1 MDHIIGNDADI
12 PGKKLT
18 SRMTKFVDELPI
30 DVSVILNTICNS
42 GGGVWIVGGA
52 VRDVEMGISPTDI
65 DLATDLTPDI
75 LTKIFPNSIETG
87 VSFGT
92 ITIKSGNYLIQT
104 TTLRTDGKYIDGR
117 RPESVEWS
125 KLLSE
130 DLKRRDFTINSL
142 AIDVARRLYYDPHSG
157 IKDIQNRIIRSV
169 GNPLQRIS
177 EDSLRILRAYRFLGQ
192 FNVQWH
198 IEPEL
203 SIAISNNRH
212 LISELAK
219 ERIWQELK
227 KIMSGK
233 VAHEIISLMIKD
245 KVMAQIISWQSIDTE
260 TMTAALKNSESL
272 DYISL
277 FVLLTYD
284 MKTDDV
290 GELCKH
296 LTLSKKDTKSIIF
309 TKHMTEVIP
318 KKDLQYLRL
327 YRHICDQ
334 RLTQIINL
342 ATIFC
347 EHKLSSSHASITP
360 DYLVDIK
367 KSLQKLA
374 PLSVRNQIVDGNW
387 IMANTKIKQGRKLG
401 RLKEWLYRIQIENDL
416 ATIAEIELVLVKLH
430 WEKSDFESWPRM
442 KLK

>member
-1 MDHIIGNDADI
+1 
-12 PGKKLT
+12 
-18 SRMTKFVDELPI
+18 MTKFVDELPI

-233 VAHEIISLMIKD
+233 IAHKIISLMIND
-245 KVMAQIISWQSIDTE
+245 KVMNQIISWQSIDTE
-260 TMTAALKNSESL
+260 TMTDALKNSESL

-360 DYLVDIK
+360 EYLVDIK